1 MNDTGAKRTP
11 ASGAGGPGMTVPEG
25 PAANMPAA
33 GASAADAPPARA
45 AAAPGGPELNMALL
59 RKKIAE
65 WLEEDAGGGDV
76 TSWAVLPADAV
87 VRGFLHVKEDAV
99 LAGLPAAREAFRQAD
114 PAIEFAARAE
124 EGAFVAKGT
133 VIAEVSGPARG
144 ILTAERLALNLLQRL
159 SGIATATRRFVEAVR
174 DVPGVRIVDT
184 RKTTPGHRFLEKYAV
199 RIGGGHNHRFGLSD
213 AVMIKDNHI
222 KAAGGIRAAVARARA
237 SIPHT
242 MTIEVETET
251 LQQVEEALEA
261 GADII
266 MLDNMPL
273 EDMKEAV
280 RLIRARSPRT
290 IVEASGGVRLE
301 TVLAIA
307 ETGVDVI
314 SAGCLTHS
322 VRAVDISLDL
332 GDIKTDR
339 RNRGGRA

>member
-1 MNDTGAKRTP
+1 MGDIGEQRTDANGTGAPDRF
-11 ASGAGGPGMTVPEG
+11 
-25 PAANMPAA
+25 
-33 GASAADAPPARA
+33 AADASATDVSATDQSARPAK
-45 AAAPGGPELNMALL
+45 PELNMALL
-59 RKKIAE
+59 RKRIAE

-76 TSWAVLPADAV
+76 TSAAVLPPDAAA
-87 VRGFLHVKEDAV
+87 RGFIHVKEDAV
-99 LAGLPAAREAFRQAD
+99 LAGLPAAREVFRMAD
-114 PAIEFAARAE
+114 PAIDFAARAE

-133 VIAEVSGPARG
+133 VIAEVAGPARS
-144 ILTAERLALNLLQRL
+144 ILTAERLALNLLQRM
-159 SGIATATRRFVEAVR
+159 SGIATATRRFVDAVR
-174 DVPGVRIVDT
+174 DFPGVRIVDT

-237 SIPHT
+237 AIPHT
-242 MTIEVETET
+242 MTVEVETET
-251 LQQVEEALEA
+251 LAQVEEALEA

-273 EDMKEAV
+273 EEMREAV
-280 RLIRARSPRT
+280 RLIKGRSPRT

-301 TVLAIA
+301 TVRAIA

-314 SAGCLTHS
+314 SAGSLTHS

-332 GDIKTDR
+332 GDIKASR
-339 RNRGGRA
+339 RERGDWA